1 MGTDTQKMTKF
12 SAALLVLIAAVAVV
26 ASASNVVVLTPDN
39 FDAVVDG
46 SKNVFVEFYAPW
58 CGHCKRLTPEYE
70 IVGDAFARTPEVVVA
85 KVDADAHRS
94 LGSRFG
100 VTGFPTL
107 KFFSKGSTE
116 PTDYSGGRTAEDL
129 VTYINDNSGTRAAI
143 KKAPE
148 AVVALT
154 PSDFDEVVMDE
165 SKFALVE
172 FYAPW
177 CGHCKNLAPVYE
189 KVAAAFANEEHCVVA
204 KVDADKHKD
213 LGGRYGVSGFPT
225 ILYFP
230 EDDKSGEKKYQGA
243 RDEQALVDFL
253 NEQCG
258 TARNADGSLNENAG
272 RIDDLDIL
280 AANFLAADEAA
291 RAAALADA
299 EAFLAAYDGPEGK
312 AAKLYVVSM
321 KRIADRG
328 DTYVADETLR
338 LQRMIESG
346 SVKATK
352 VDEFTKRV
360 NVLAAFKN

>member
-1 MGTDTQKMTKF
+1 MGTDTQKMMKF
-12 SAALLVLIAAVAVV
+12 SAALLVLIAAV
-26 ASASNVVVLTPDN
+26 
-39 FDAVVDG
+39 AVVDG

-225 ILYFP
+225 ILTSP
-230 EDDKSGEKKYQGA
+230 RTTRAARRSTRAPATSRLSSTSSTSSAAPPATPTVRSTRTPGA
-243 RDEQALVDFL
+243 STISISWPPTTWRLTRPPAPPPLPTPRRSSPPT
-253 NEQCG
+253 
-258 TARNADGSLNENAG
+258 TAR
-272 RIDDLDIL
+272 
-280 AANFLAADEAA
+280 
-291 RAAALADA
+291 RAS
-299 EAFLAAYDGPEGK
+299 PP
-312 AAKLYVVSM
+312 SSTWC
-321 KRIADRG
+321 R
-328 DTYVADETLR
+328 
-338 LQRMIESG
+338 
-346 SVKATK
+346 
-352 VDEFTKRV
+352 
-360 NVLAAFKN
+360 